1 MTIRKILSVITL
13 LAGAYLFW
21 EGLSAVLLIVGRG
34 SPLSDALLQPPTSI
48 IRLVGAAL
56 VVIGSLLALV
66 GQRWGHWSILIGT
79 ILIVLLAALMAAA
92 GTDISMWR
100 SEAIAGGLLSIL
112 TGLLLT
118 RFRR

>member
-1 MTIRKILSVITL
+1 MTIRKILAAITL

-34 SPLSDALLQPPTSI
+34 SPVADALLQPPTSI
-48 IRLVGAAL
+48 MRLLGSGL
-56 VVIGSLLALV
+56 VIIGGLLALI

-79 ILIVLLAALMAAA
+79 TLIILLAALMALSGA
-92 GTDISMWR
+92 DISMWR
-100 SEAIAGGLLSIL
+100 SEAIAAGLLSIL
-112 TGLLLT
+112 SGLLLT